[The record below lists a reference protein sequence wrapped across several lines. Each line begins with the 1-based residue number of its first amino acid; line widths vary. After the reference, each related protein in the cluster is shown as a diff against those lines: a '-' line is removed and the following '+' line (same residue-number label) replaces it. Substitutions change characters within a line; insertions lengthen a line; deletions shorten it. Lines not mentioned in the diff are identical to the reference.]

1 MVGGGTLEV
10 GTLGTVGGTGTL
22 TVGTGTL
29 TLSAGVLTVGRPC
42 SALAG
47 VIIWAEP
54 YPALNTDAQMSSTLI
69 FAPTPLVMISK

>member
-10 GTLGTVGGTGTL
+10 GKVGTVGGTGRL

-29 TLSAGVLTVGRPC
+29 TVSTGVLTPKGGC

-47 VIIWAEP
+47 VII
-54 YPALNTDAQMSSTLI
+54 
-69 FAPTPLVMISK
+69 